1 MEPMCFGSFSTGR
14 GLAAWVRGGVEVD
27 MRLEEGVVYSMPLI
41 MGPLFKEAQRPG
53 RVYGEV
59 ESLSATFR
67 TEREALRPLVP
78 SCFLIPEEPTAT
90 VSFSVNNHVDF
101 MAGGGYRI
109 GYVGVSARFEGEED
123 VDGLHILVMW
133 ENDTLPIF
141 TGREM
146 IGIPKLHA
154 DITQIRQVDE
164 GLRASASVWGHEVL
178 GLDVAGLKEQN
189 MVVRRTAQK
198 RINSIPWLG
207 YKHIPA
213 IDGPADVS
221 YPMVVWNEIEL
232 DELWFGDTATPLLPT
247 VGHADLDRL
256 AVITETLARIP
267 LGELEFAAHAKGS
280 AVLRIDR
287 SHRLT

>member
-1 MEPMCFGSFSTGR
+1 
-14 GLAAWVRGGVEVD
+14 
-27 MRLEEGVVYSMPLI
+27 MRLDEGAVYSMPLI
-41 MGPLFKEAQRPG
+41 MGPLFRQEQRPG
-53 RVYGEV
+53 RVYGVLEN
-59 ESLSATFR
+59 LSATFR
-67 TEREALRPLVP
+67 TEGEALRRLVP
-78 SCFLIPEEPTAT
+78 SCFDIPEEPTVT

-109 GYVGVSARFEGEED
+109 GYVGVSARFEGEEN
-123 VDGLHILVMW
+123 VNGLHILVMW
-133 ENDTLPIF
+133 ENETLPIV

-164 GLRASASVWGHEVL
+164 SLRASASVWGHEVMR
-178 GLDVAGLKEQN
+178 LDVAGLKEQN
-189 MVVRRTAQK
+189 MVVRKTAQK
-198 RINSIPWLG
+198 RINSTPWLG

-232 DELWFGDTATPLLPT
+232 DELWFGETATPQLPT
-247 VGHADLDRL
+247 VDRADIDQL
-256 AVITETLARIP
+256 AGITGALASIP
-267 LGELEFAAHAKGS
+267 FGELEFAAHAKGS

-287 SHRLT
+287 SHRLN